1 MRVSLEWLSDYVEL
15 DPADA
20 GLAGRIADGL
30 LLAGLE
36 VEEVERPGEALEGL
50 VVGEVLEAGPHP
62 GADRLRLCRV
72 NDGRGVRPVVCGAP
86 NVAAGQRVVLA
97 LPGSRLPGGQAI
109 EAVTIRGERSEGMI
123 CSARELGLGE
133 DHSGILVLE
142 GTPAPGSPAAAA
154 LGLDDVILDISITPN
169 RADCLC
175 AFGVA
180 REVAALLGRPLRA
193 PALKMEEDPSA
204 GAASLCGVEILDP
217 GKCPRYVARVIRG
230 VRIGP
235 SPAWM
240 QRRLRAAGM
249 RPISNV
255 VDVTNYVM
263 LSLGQPLHAFDLA
276 RLAESRIVVR
286 RWRPGDGPFQT
297 LDGQERRMDAED
309 LMICDAR
316 RPVAI
321 GGVMGGRESEVSDS
335 TRDILLESA
344 YFAPSTIRRTRRRL
358 GLSTEASYRFER
370 GVDPGG
376 TARAAAWAAELI
388 RRTAGGKVAWGE
400 VDCHPR
406 PAAPVRVRLR
416 HARVTAILGLEV
428 PPAQV
433 RRELEALGMKVGAD
447 REGAC
452 EVEVPTFRPDIERE
466 IDLIE
471 EVARRQ
477 GYDRIPSELPPGRA
491 PAARPG
497 GLRLMESGAR
507 EAMLS
512 AGYSEAIN
520 YSFVSLAGLAR
531 LGMGEGAVPLR
542 NPLSADMDVL
552 RTTLLAG
559 LLGSAALN
567 LNRGVE
573 EVRLFEIGRTFHPAI
588 PPRGQPAE
596 MTRLAAIQTEG
607 GPPALWPAGTA
618 PGGEQPLPRAV
629 FELKGAVE
637 RLGVLLGLPWLAFEP
652 GAEGGA
658 FDPAASARIRVRG
671 AEGGVIGAI
680 RREVL
685 EAWGLRQ
692 GAAAFELDLGVLL
705 AQERPPRRF
714 EALPRFPANL
724 RDLAVVVPEGVAHRE
739 VEALIRE
746 AAGELLESSALF
758 DVYRSAALA
767 RAGEKSL
774 AYSLVFRH
782 PERTLTDAEVNRAF
796 GAIVERLARGLGAR
810 LRA

>member
-1 MRVSLEWLSDYVEL
+1 MRVSLEWLSDYVEI
-15 DPADA
+15 DPSDAD
-20 GLAGRIADGL
+20 LVRLIAEGL

-36 VEEVERPGEALEGL
+36 VEAVERPGEALEGM
-50 VVGEVLEAGPHP
+50 VVGEVLEAAPHP
-62 GADRLRLCRV
+62 SADRLRLCRV
-72 NDGRGVRPVVCGAP
+72 SDGRSARPVVCGAP
-86 NVAAGQRVVLA
+86 NVAVGQRVVLA
-97 LPGSRLPGGQAI
+97 LPGARLPGGQAI
-109 EAVTIRGERSEGMI
+109 EAVTIRGQRSEGMI
-123 CSARELGLGE
+123 CSARELGLGD

-142 GTPAPGSPAAAA
+142 GSPAPGSPAAAA

-169 RADCLC
+169 RADCLS

-180 REVAALLGRPLRA
+180 REVAALLGHPLRA
-193 PALKMEEDPSA
+193 PEGRVEEDPS
-204 GAASLCGVEILDP
+204 GDAASLCAVEILDP
-217 GKCPRYVARVIRG
+217 DKCPRYVARVIRG
-230 VRIGP
+230 VKIGP

-240 QRRLRAAGM
+240 RRRLRAAGM

-286 RWRPGDGPFQT
+286 RWRGEDGPFVT
-297 LDGQERRMDAED
+297 LDGQERRMDGED

-321 GGVMGGRESEVSDS
+321 AGVMGGRESEVEDT

-344 YFAPSTIRRTRRRL
+344 YFSPSTIRRTRRRL

-388 RRTAGGKVAWGE
+388 RRTAGGAVAKGE

-406 PAAPVRVRLR
+406 PAVPARVRLR
-416 HARVTAILGLEV
+416 YKRAADILGAEV
-428 PPAQV
+428 PPDEV
-433 RRELEALGMKVGAD
+433 RRELGALGMKAAGAG
-447 REGAC
+447 EGAC

-471 EVARRQ
+471 EIARRR
-477 GYDRIPSELPPGRA
+477 GYDRIPSELPPMRA
-491 PAARPG
+491 PAARRG
-497 GLRLMESGAR
+497 GIRRIEDEAR
-507 EAMLS
+507 EAMIS
-512 AGYSEAIN
+512 AGFSEAIN
-520 YSFVSLAGLAR
+520 YSFVSGEGLRR
-531 LGMGEGAVPLR
+531 LSAGEGAVPLR
-542 NPLSADMDVL
+542 NPLSAEMDVL

-559 LLGSAALN
+559 LLGNAALN

-573 EVRLFEIGRTFHPAI
+573 KVRLFETGRTFHPD
-588 PPRGQPAE
+588 PGQPLPREAS
-596 MTRLAAIQTEG
+596 RLAAVLTEG
-607 GPPALWPAGTA
+607 EAPALWPEGPA

-637 RLGVLLGLPWLAFEP
+637 RLGTLLNLPGLSFEP
-652 GAEGGA
+652 GGEGGA
-658 FDPAASARIRVRG
+658 FEAAACARIRVEG
-671 AEGGVIGAI
+671 AEAGVIGAL

-705 AQERPPRRF
+705 ARERPPRRF

-724 RDLAVVVPEGVAHRE
+724 RDLAVVVPEGVTHGEA
-739 VEALIRE
+739 EALIRE

-758 DVYRSAALA
+758 DVYRSREMAA
-767 RAGEKSL
+767 AGEKSL

-796 GAIVERLARGLGAR
+796 EAIAGRLARDLGAR

>member
-20 GLAGRIADGL
+20 ALAGRIAEGL

-36 VEEVERPGEALEGL
+36 VEAVERPGEALEGM

-62 GADRLRLCRV
+62 NADRLKLCRV
-72 NDGRGVRPVVCGAP
+72 SDGKRARPVVCGAP

-109 EAVTIRGERSEGMI
+109 EAVVIRGERSEGMI

-133 DHSGILVLE
+133 DHSGIIVLE
-142 GTPAPGSPAAAA
+142 GSPAAGSPAAAA

-169 RADCLC
+169 RADCLSVL
-175 AFGVA
+175 GVA
-180 REVAALLGRPLRA
+180 REAAALLGRSLRA
-193 PALKMEEDPSA
+193 PEVRMEEDASA
-204 GAASLCGVEILDP
+204 LAASLCQVEILDP
-217 GKCPRYVARVIRG
+217 AKCPRYVARIIRG
-230 VRIGP
+230 VAIGP

-255 VDVTNYVM
+255 VDVTNYAM

-276 RLAESRIVVR
+276 RLAGRRIVVR
-286 RWRPGDGPFQT
+286 RWRPEDGPFRT
-297 LDGQERRMDAED
+297 LDGQERRMEGED

-321 GGVMGGRESEVSDS
+321 GGVMGGLESEVSGD

-370 GVDPGG
+370 GVDPGA
-376 TARAAAWAAELI
+376 TARVAAWAADLI
-388 RRTAGGKVAWGE
+388 RQAAGGKVAQGE
-400 VDCHPR
+400 VDCHPMPVA
-406 PAAPVRVRLR
+406 PAKVRLR
-416 HARVTAILGLEV
+416 HKRVSDILGLEV

-447 REGAC
+447 RGGAC
-452 EVEVPTFRPDIERE
+452 EVEVPTFRPDVERE

-471 EVARRQ
+471 EIARRQ
-477 GYDRIPSELPPGRA
+477 GYGRIPSELPPSRQ
-491 PAARPG
+491 PAVRPG
-497 GLRLMESGAR
+497 GVRRMEGEAR

-520 YSFVSLAGLAR
+520 YSFVSSAGLAR

-542 NPLSADMDVL
+542 NPLSAEMDVL

-559 LLGSAALN
+559 LLGNAALN

-573 EVRLFEIGRTFHPAI
+573 EVRLFEIGRTFHPN
-588 PPRGQPAE
+588 PGQPLPREAS
-596 MTRLAAIQTEG
+596 RLAALRTEG
-607 GPPALWPAGTA
+607 GAPALWPDGSA

-629 FELKGAVE
+629 YELKGAVE
-637 RLGVLLGLPWLAFEP
+637 RLGALLRLPGLSFGS
-652 GAEGGA
+652 GAGGGA
-658 FDPAASARIRVRG
+658 FAPGASAAIRVGG
-671 AEGGVIGAI
+671 AEAGAI
-680 RREVL
+680 GVLGRGVL

-724 RDLAVVVPEGVAHRE
+724 RDLAVVVPEKVAHGE

-746 AAGELLESSALF
+746 AAGELLESAALF
-758 DVYRSAALA
+758 DVYRSQALA
-767 RAGEKSL
+767 QAGEKSL

-782 PERTLTDAEVNRAF
+782 PERTLTDAEANRAF
-796 GAIVERLARGLGAR
+796 EAIVERLARGLGAR